1 MKSRIFLLALI
12 YLIGIRVSFAQKDKK
27 EQQTDPDSSGV
38 VTDRFLPTSAPMLL
52 FEDLNKTDKK
62 KEQKKKAKKNIY
74 FGVKTK
80 KGYTKQN
87 IRESV
92 QYEVFNY
99 TTETRSVDP
108 YIRDIYWIDNRDKV
122 IRSQNFDP
130 ARGFLLHG
138 PYQREVGEVVV
149 EKGYYF
155 FGTKHGTWLKFDN
168 KSVLLDKL
176 HYSEGWPKDSKVT
189 YYNRE
194 KRQIE
199 KLIPVEYELM
209 EGNFFHFHE
218 DGQVAV
224 TGEYHFGEKVGL
236 WTEYWNVK
244 NSAVRKREIQYQSE
258 PFTKNF
264 RPYIRAEWDKD
275 GNLIYRRENVN

>member
-1 MKSRIFLLALI
+1 MKSRLFLIALF
-12 YLIGIRVSFAQKDKK
+12 SFLGLQISYAQKEKK
-27 EQQTDPDSSGV
+27 SKQTDPDSSGV
-38 VTDRFLPTSAPMLL
+38 VNDRFLPTAAPMLL
-52 FEDLNKTDKK
+52 FQDLNKSDKK
-62 KEQKKKAKKNIY
+62 KDQKKKAKKNIY
-74 FGVKTK
+74 YGVKTK

-92 QYEVFNY
+92 QYEVFHY
-99 TTETRSVDP
+99 TTESRTLDP
-108 YIRDIYWIDNRDKV
+108 YIRDIYWIDSRDKV
-122 IRSQNFDP
+122 IRTKNFDS

-138 PYQREVGEVVV
+138 PYQREVGDIVV
-149 EKGYYF
+149 EKGFYF
-155 FGTKHGTWLKFDN
+155 FGTKHGTWMKFDN

-176 HYSEGWPKDSKVT
+176 HYAEGWPKDSKVT

-199 KLIPVEYELM
+199 KLIPVEYDLM

-236 WTEYWNVK
+236 WTEYWNIK
-244 NSAVRKREIQYQSE
+244 NNAVRKREIQYQSQ

-264 RPYIRAEWDKD
+264 TPYIRAEWDKD
-275 GNLIYRRENVN
+275 GNLVYRRETTN

>member
-1 MKSRIFLLALI
+1 MKNHLLIIVMLALP
-12 YLIGIRVSFAQKDKK
+12 VAAAFSQKDKK
-27 EQQTDPDSSGV
+27 QETFDPDSSGIV
-38 VTDRFLPTSAPMLL
+38 NDRLLPTAAPLLL
-52 FEDLNKTDKK
+52 FQDLNKTDKK

-99 TTETRSVDP
+99 TTEKRSVDP
-108 YIRDIYWIDNRDKV
+108 YIRDIYWIDSRDKV
-122 IRSQNFDP
+122 IRTKEFDP

-138 PYQREVGEVVV
+138 PYQREVGDVVV
-149 EKGYYF
+149 EKGYYY
-155 FGTKHGTWLKFDN
+155 FGTKHGTWMKFDN

-189 YYNRE
+189 YYSRE
-194 KRQIE
+194 QRQIE
-199 KLIPVEYELM
+199 KLIPVEYELT

-236 WTEYWNVK
+236 WTEYWNIK
-244 NSAVRKREIQYQSE
+244 NKNVRKREIQYQE
-258 PFTKNF
+258 QPFTKNF
-264 RPYIRAEWDKD
+264 TPFIRAEWDKE
-275 GNLIYRRENVN
+275 GNLLYRKEKVN